1 MFYIA
6 RIYYTNFNILLEIIT
21 ENAVE
26 GTIFNRYSLY
36 IMRKFVAD
44 ILFYILVY
52 NMFYIRFFLY
62 TLNLYRILLCIFART
77 YNI

>member
-52 NMFYIRFFLY
+52 IICFIPFFIHLE
-62 TLNLYRILLCIFART
+62 LLQDSVVYIFA
-77 YNI
+77 

>member
-44 ILFYILVY
+44 ILFYILGV
-52 NMFYIRFFLY
+52 
-62 TLNLYRILLCIFART
+62 
-77 YNI
+77 